1 MLNAKKNIEGN
12 YDRVQHAGIIGEIMR
27 APDNSI
33 GQGDE
38 VGWVRKGARFYRP
51 GRREGFCP

>member
-1 MLNAKKNIEGN
+1 MQKKNIEGN

-27 APDNSI
+27 ALDNSI

-38 VGWVRKGARFYRP
+38 VGWVRRGARFYRP